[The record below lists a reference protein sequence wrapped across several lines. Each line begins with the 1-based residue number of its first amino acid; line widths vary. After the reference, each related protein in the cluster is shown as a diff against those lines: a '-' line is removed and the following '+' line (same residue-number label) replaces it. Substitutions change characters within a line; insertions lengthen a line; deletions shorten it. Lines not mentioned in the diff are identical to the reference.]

1 MPLVRDLE
9 QAVDR
14 APVGQVGDASVGA
27 LHGAITK
34 HAWLRGAA
42 DVLHGT
48 WLGHPLHPVLTD
60 VVIGSWVAG
69 AVFDAVG
76 EFQDDDRA
84 RYAGDK
90 LAAAGVVAALPTALS
105 GMADYSAASPQAT
118 RAATVHGIL
127 NAINLGLYGVSLWER
142 ARGNRRRGLAYSYA
156 AQGLMVAS
164 AWIGGQLVYQ
174 KRMGVDQREDFS
186 EVKGWHDVLAAGDLA
201 EGRRRRVEL
210 EGKAVLLYRHEG
222 EVQAIGAVCSHQG
235 GPLDEGEFDGNC
247 VTCPWHQSV
256 FDLRDGAVVHGP
268 ATYPQTAFEVRE
280 RGGRIEVRAK
290 T

>member
-1 MPLVRDLE
+1 MNFP
-9 QAVDR
+9 
-14 APVGQVGDASVGA
+14 
-27 LHGAITK
+27 T
-34 HAWLRGAA
+34 
-42 DVLHGT
+42 T
-48 WLGHPLHPVLTD
+48 
-60 VVIGSWVAG
+60 
-69 AVFDAVG
+69 
-76 EFQDDDRA
+76 EF
-84 RYAGDK
+84 
-90 LAAAGVVAALPTALS
+90 
-105 GMADYSAASPQAT
+105 
-118 RAATVHGIL
+118 
-127 NAINLGLYGVSLWER
+127 
-142 ARGNRRRGLAYSYA
+142 
-156 AQGLMVAS
+156 AS
-164 AWIGGQLVYQ
+164 APTPVISRIGRFYVIRELGRGTTGCVYLA
-174 KRMGVDQREDFS
+174 
-186 EVKGWHDVLAAGDLA
+186 HDPVVGDLA